1 MEQRENLC
9 KYFKIKDLQNFGTG
23 TDNFAYIGRIILPS
37 PPYYS
42 LLYIF
47 SILFFI
53 ISVLYCS
60 IYLCSAIHLRNRT
73 EQIFGTHRNGDDLC
87 FGNIR

>member
-37 PPYYS
+37 PPRV
-42 LLYIF
+42 LRIIYIF
-47 SILFFI
+47 YSFFYNICSILFHIPLFR
-53 ISVLYCS
+53 YT
-60 IYLCSAIHLRNRT
+60 SAEQNGTDFRNTSER
-73 EQIFGTHRNGDDLC
+73 R
-87 FGNIR
+87 